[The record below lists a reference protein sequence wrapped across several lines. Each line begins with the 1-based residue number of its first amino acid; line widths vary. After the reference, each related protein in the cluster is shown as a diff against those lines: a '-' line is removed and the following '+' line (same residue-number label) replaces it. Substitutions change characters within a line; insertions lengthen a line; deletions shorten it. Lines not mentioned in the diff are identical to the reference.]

1 MRAVTCEAV
10 RKVARAMTARGD
22 ARLDGMVDGAVRS
35 RVEPDAPQWDAV
47 VGERFIAAVA
57 APARDRVLTALAEAA
72 SADALELEDL
82 VARIPIG
89 PQGADHFALVWW
101 PESGDPVTAIV
112 RGDAVIDLAS
122 PGGARRFDSRGISPW
137 HLAEFTAV
145 TRLRIAGS
153 GASLDAVRQAGL
165 RGEPVPSRRASFRT
179 AAVEWSWR
187 EMPAGPGPVAGDPDE
202 DTVLDARRPPSGGP
216 RPGAGDARAT
226 QEGVSTVPIQV
237 VVGDT
242 IRYTRGDAAEADTV
256 LSGAGARRLGEAGAA
271 DDDGRADDA
280 TSDSPDGGRGGG
292 RPAGAVV
299 ARFRIDGGAPRPIDA
314 PVYLGR
320 NPGAPRVAAGPVTLV
335 RVESPTGVVSSTH
348 LELRVEGRRLV
359 ATDLRST
366 NGTVVR
372 SASGVRR
379 LRPGE
384 SVVVTPGTTLELGGD
399 TIVEILPALGSVEA

>member
-1 MRAVTCEAV
+1 
-10 RKVARAMTARGD
+10 
-22 ARLDGMVDGAVRS
+22 MVDGAVRS

-47 VGERFIAAVA
+47 VGERFIAVVA

-72 SADALELEDL
+72 SADGLGLEDL

-89 PQGADHFALVWW
+89 PQGADDFALVWW

-202 DTVLDARRPPSGGP
+202 DTALDARRAPSGGP
-216 RPGAGDARAT
+216 RPGAGEARAA
-226 QEGVSTVPIQV
+226 QEGVPTVPIQV

-256 LSGAGARRLGEAGAA
+256 LSAGVGARRLGDAGVA

-280 TSDSPDGGRGGG
+280 TSDAVDGDRGGG
-292 RPAGAVV
+292 RAAGV
-299 ARFRIDGGAPRPIDA
+299 ARFRIDGGEPRPIDA

-320 NPGAPRVAAGPVTLV
+320 NPGAPRVAPGPVALV
-335 RVESPTGVVSSTH
+335 RVDSPTGVVSSTH

>member
-1 MRAVTCEAV
+1 
-10 RKVARAMTARGD
+10 
-22 ARLDGMVDGAVRS
+22 MVVGAVRS

-72 SADALELEDL
+72 ATDALELEDL

-89 PQGADHFALVWW
+89 PQGADDFALVWW

-153 GASLDAVRQAGL
+153 ASSLEAVRQAGL
-165 RGEPVPSRRASFRT
+165 RGDAVPSRRASFRT

-187 EMPAGPGPVAGDPDE
+187 EMPSGPGPVAGDPDA
-202 DTVLDARRPPSGGP
+202 DTVLDAHPPSGGP
-216 RPGAGDARAT
+216 RPGAADARPGSGPA
-226 QEGVSTVPIQV
+226 TVPIDV

-242 IRYTRGDAAEADTV
+242 IRYTRGDAADADTV
-256 LSGAGARRLGEAGAA
+256 LSAALRADGAGSAIAGYDPGGAA
-271 DDDGRADDA
+271 RPATDGPSRRSGAALRDA
-280 TSDSPDGGRGGG
+280 VRFRVDGGE
-292 RPAGAVV
+292 
-299 ARFRIDGGAPRPIDA
+299 PRPIA
-314 PVYLGR
+314 EPVYVGR
-320 NPGAPRVAAGPVTLV
+320 NPSAPRVTPGPVTLV
-335 RVESPTGVVSSTH
+335 RVGSPAGVVSSTH

-372 SASGVRR
+372 SAAGVRR

-384 SVVVTPGTTLELGGD
+384 SIVVTPGTTLQLGGD
-399 TIVEILPALGSVEA
+399 TIVEILPALGGVDA

>member
-1 MRAVTCEAV
+1 
-10 RKVARAMTARGD
+10 
-22 ARLDGMVDGAVRS
+22 MVDGAVRS

-47 VGERFIAAVA
+47 VGARFIAAVA

-72 SADALELEDL
+72 SADELELEEL

-89 PQGADHFALVWW
+89 PQGADDFALVWW

-145 TRLRIAGS
+145 TRLRIAG
-153 GASLDAVRQAGL
+153 ADAPLEAVRQAGL

-187 EMPAGPGPVAGDPDE
+187 EMPSGTGPVAGDPDA
-202 DTVLDARRPPSGGP
+202 DTMLDTRHPPSGGP
-216 RPGAGDARAT
+216 RPGADDPRAAAS
-226 QEGVSTVPIQV
+226 GPSTVPIQV

-256 LSGAGARRLGEAGAA
+256 ISASVRARLLGDAAAATRDERADGAASTGAAGA
-271 DDDGRADDA
+271 
-280 TSDSPDGGRGGG
+280 
-292 RPAGAVV
+292 V
-299 ARFRIDGGAPRPIDA
+299 ARFRVDGGEPQPVDA
-314 PVYLGR
+314 PVYVGR
-320 NPGAPRVAAGPVTLV
+320 NPGPPRVTPGPVSLV

-348 LELRVEGRRLV
+348 LELRVEGSRLV

-372 SASGVRR
+372 SASAVRR